1 MNFFLKALIKK
12 QFKDVPED
20 QLNMII
26 EMIEKNPDFFKKIA
40 DEIKVKTDAGMGQQE
55 AVMAV
60 MSVHKDELAKI
71 LGK

>member
-40 DEIKVKTDAGMGQQE
+40 DEIKVKTDSGMGQQE

-60 MSVHKDELAKI
+60 MAMHKDELSKI
-71 LGK
+71 MGK